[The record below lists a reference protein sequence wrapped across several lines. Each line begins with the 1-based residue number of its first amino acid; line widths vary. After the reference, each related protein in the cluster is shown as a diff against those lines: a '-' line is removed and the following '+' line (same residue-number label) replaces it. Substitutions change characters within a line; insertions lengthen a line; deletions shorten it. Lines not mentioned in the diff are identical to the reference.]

1 LVSPQANALLNTP
14 TPVQFRALNAGS
26 SVNGQPIQLGYKFS
40 IEAPVFHT
48 VPAGSILPGD
58 SITHQFTTLLSS
70 GALRSGTLCTWVR
83 MNGDMNSSNDTTCIN
98 VTYQP
103 GVGLREIVRG
113 NQSWT
118 LYPNPATDDVR
129 ILGMNEQKL
138 PGEWL
143 LTDATG
149 RAFRVLSE
157 QETDQ
162 QIRLDLR
169 GLAEGVYYLQAGNEA
184 GRALPLFIRR

>member
-1 LVSPQANALLNTP
+1 
-14 TPVQFRALNAGS
+14 
-26 SVNGQPIQLGYKFS
+26 
-40 IEAPVFHT
+40 
-48 VPAGSILPGD
+48 
-58 SITHQFTTLLSS
+58 
-70 GALRSGTLCTWVR
+70 

-103 GVGLREIVRG
+103 GVGLQEIVRG
-113 NQSWT
+113 NGSWT
-118 LYPNPATDDVR
+118 LYPNPASDEIR

-138 PGEWL
+138 PDEWL
-143 LTDATG
+143 LSDATG
-149 RAFRVLSE
+149 RAYRVRSE

-169 GLAEGVYYLQAGNEA
+169 GLAEGVYYLQSVNEA